1 MTTSNS
7 DDDTHSHTPKFV
19 RIAVASGGIITIL
32 LIVVASIVGNN
43 SLLLSNFN
51 AFIVGGGSGPQNS
64 AMAQSDNN
72 NNNNNGDVD
81 NDDSSEAI
89 ARTTT
94 TPAKSVTYLST
105 QTVLV
110 PAKGDADAEALC
122 RDRDVVLS
130 GGYAMGVYNSTNLQ
144 SITAHTAMLYS
155 NTAIRVINGTT
166 IHEGWTAG
174 LINSGTIDLTITANA
189 LCLDIN

>member
-7 DDDTHSHTPKFV
+7 DDTHSHTPKFG
-19 RIAVASGGIITIL
+19 RIAVASGGIIAIL
-32 LIVVASIVGNN
+32 LIVAASIMGNN
-43 SLLLSNFN
+43 SLLLSNFIS
-51 AFIVGGGSGPQNS
+51 FVVGGGGPQNS

-72 NNNNNGDVD
+72 NNGDVD
-81 NDDSSEAI
+81 NDDNSEATT
-89 ARTTT
+89 RTTT
-94 TPAKSVTYLST
+94 APAKSVTYLST

-110 PAKGDADAEALC
+110 PAKADADAEALC

-130 GGYAMGVYNSTNLQ
+130 GGYVMGVHNSTDLQ
-144 SITAHTAMLYS
+144 SITPHTAMLYS